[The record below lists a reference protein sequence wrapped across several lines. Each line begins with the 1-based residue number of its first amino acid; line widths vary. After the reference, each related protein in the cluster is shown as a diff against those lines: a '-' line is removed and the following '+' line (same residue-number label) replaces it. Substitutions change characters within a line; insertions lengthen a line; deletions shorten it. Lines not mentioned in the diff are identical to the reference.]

1 MRARSSGSESS
12 GKDAAFL
19 AALLTE
25 QSRIACGALVDD
37 GALRQSAGK
46 AELEFVG
53 WSPTQ
58 TEATLAASI

>member
-1 MRARSSGSESS
+1 MRARSSWSESS

-25 QSRIACGALVDD
+25 HPHLTLWALVND
-37 GALRQSAGK
+37 GRLWETAGK
-46 AELEFVG
+46 AELELVG

-58 TEATLAASI
+58 TEPALAAGV